1 MTQFIPRDDVPLEV
15 ICEGALE
22 ETAQAL
28 GTGQNP
34 AQPSP
39 GPAQRLQPARG
50 DWGDGGVQGE
60 G

>member
-39 GPAQRLQPARG
+39 GGLSLWAIGWKR
-50 DWGDGGVQGE
+50 
-60 G
+60 